1 MKIQRQDEADLQEL
15 IIKLVHENNK
25 VTKKE
30 IAKEASVSEKTVERE
45 MKKMSNLRYVGRG
58 YSGHWEI
65 ISSERVIVK

>member
-30 IAKEASVSEKTVERE
+30 IAKLASVSEKTVERE